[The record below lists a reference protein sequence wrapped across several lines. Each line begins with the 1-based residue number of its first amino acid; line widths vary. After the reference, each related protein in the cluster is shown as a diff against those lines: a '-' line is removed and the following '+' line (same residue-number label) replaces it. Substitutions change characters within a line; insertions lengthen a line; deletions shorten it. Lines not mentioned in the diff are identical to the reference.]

1 MRGHNNL
8 LVVAGVALLVVIGY
22 NHFGS
27 GGHGRRS
34 MRVGP

>member
-1 MRGHNNL
+1 MRGTNL

-22 NHFGS
+22 NHYGS
-27 GGHGRRS
+27 GGRRS